1 MTDLVDYQLNDGVAV
16 ITMQNGKVNA
26 MSSALFVELN
36 EAFDRAETDK
46 AVVILAGQPGIFSAG
61 YDLKEMM
68 GGHDSIVSLLTA
80 GSTFSRRLLAFPMP
94 VIAACTGNSI
104 ANGVFVLMSC
114 DYRIGVEG
122 PFKIGLNE
130 TQIGMIMHHVGIEIS
145 RARLLP
151 SAFNRAVFNA
161 EIFTPE
167 DAATI
172 GMLDV
177 VVPAEKLIETAM
189 AEAQRFKGLKLEC
202 FTATKLKARKELL
215 ATLDAAIEQDAKDAG
230 SR

>member
-1 MTDLVDYQLNDGVAV
+1 MTDLVDYKLNDGIAV

-26 MSSALFVELN
+26 MSSAFFAELN
-36 EAFDRAETDK
+36 AAFDQAEADK

-68 GGHDSIVSLLTA
+68 TGKEAVVNLVRT
-80 GSTFSRRLLAFPMP
+80 GSTFSRRLLSFPMP

-104 ANGVFVLMSC
+104 ANGVFVLLSC
-114 DYRIGVEG
+114 DYRIGIEG
-122 PFKIGLNE
+122 PFQIGLNE
-130 TQIGMIMHHVGIEIS
+130 MKIGMIMHHVGIEIP

-161 EIFTPE
+161 EMFSPE

-177 VVPAEKLIETAM
+177 VVPADKLLETAM
-189 AEAQRFKGLKLEC
+189 AEAERLKGLQLHC
-202 FTATKLKARKELL
+202 FTATKLKARKDLL
-215 ATLDAAIEQDAKDAG
+215 ATLDAAIEQDAIDAG

>member
-1 MTDLVDYQLNDGVAV
+1 MTDLVDYKLNDGIAV

-26 MSSALFVELN
+26 MSSALFSALN
-36 EAFDRAETDK
+36 EAFDRAEADK

-68 GGHDSIVSLLTA
+68 GGHDAIVNLVRT

-122 PFKIGLNE
+122 PFTIGLNE
-130 TQIGMIMHHVGIEIS
+130 MKIGMIMHHVGIEIP

-161 EIFTPE
+161 EMFSPE

-177 VVPAEKLIETAM
+177 VVPAEKLLETAM
-189 AEAQRFKGLKLEC
+189 AEAERFKGLKLEC